1 MNEQINKLLKTA
13 TDNILGVPVVDHTK
27 FAELIVRECL
37 DQLFVSDPNEDF
49 DKGIAWSAKQIKE
62 HFGVEE

>member
-1 MNEQINKLLKTA
+1 MIQQLLQQA
-13 TDNILGVPVVDHTK
+13 TDDIMGVPVVDHTK